1 MIDTSNI
8 KKETSKHEEYAIQ
21 WFNDNGFTGK
31 VLHQW
36 VSETA
41 FEVERDGVTDSFRL
55 TYTMQDPRKCDI
67 ASYMEQFRKSFE
79 LKKQLVEL
87 RRLVHKEG

>member
-36 VSETA
+36 VNETA
-41 FEVERDGVTDSFRL
+41 FEVEKDGVTDSFRL
-55 TYTMQDPRKCDI
+55 THTPCRI
-67 ASYMEQFRKSFE
+67 PGSVIS
-79 LKKQLVEL
+79 L
-87 RRLVHKEG
+87 RIWSSSARALS